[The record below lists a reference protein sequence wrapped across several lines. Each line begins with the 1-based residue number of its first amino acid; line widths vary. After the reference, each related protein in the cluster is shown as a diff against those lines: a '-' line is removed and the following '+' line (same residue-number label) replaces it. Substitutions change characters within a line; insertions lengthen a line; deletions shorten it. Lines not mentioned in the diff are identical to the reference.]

1 MFYKVGLKIYL
12 LGDVMNLTNTMS
24 PQLFLYEKIKPFGLP
39 IAILMLMVMMV
50 IPLPSILLDIFFTT
64 NILLSLLILMV
75 ALHTFRPLD
84 FSSFPTVLL
93 FATILR
99 LGLNVASTRIVLSA
113 GHTGPDAAGKVIEAF
128 GEFVIAGNYVVGI
141 FVFAILI
148 IINLVVITK
157 GAGRVSEVSARFT
170 LDAMPGKQMAIDA
183 DLNAGLLTSEEAK
196 QRRDDVA
203 KEADFYGSMDGA
215 SKFVK
220 GDAVAGILILL
231 INIIGGLIIGIA
243 QHDLPAS
250 VAAENYII
258 LSVGDGLVAQIPSL
272 LLAIATA
279 IIVTR
284 VSTSQDLSQ
293 QIGSQIGMKQAWLPS
308 AGVLFLLGLI
318 PGMPNVLFLIASGL
332 TFFIW
337 WRIKQKEDETN
348 DGSDTINE
356 NGETVVKEE
365 KDDDNS
371 INLSEIADNS
381 AISMQLGYGLI
392 QMVDD
397 ENDGPLI
404 ARITGVRKQISKE
417 LGFIIPPVRIRDDL
431 SLDAN
436 HYRIRIGQEIVA
448 EDKVF
453 PQLILAIPGESAQT
467 KIEGTDVKDPS
478 FGMEATWI
486 ERHQQAK
493 AENLGYMVVEPE
505 SVIATHLNQVLSSQA
520 NELLGQDD
528 VQALLDNLSKTSP
541 QLVSSTVPKLIPLNI
556 LTSVL
561 KLLLAERMPI
571 SDLRRILEVLA
582 SQNHK
587 NNSPLDIAESIRP
600 AISGLLIQQIAPLNS
615 PLPVITFSAEL
626 EQMIVNI
633 SKQTGANGLILEAS
647 LIQKIVTA
655 VNSVMEKMQNENRKA
670 VMITAPVIRRD
681 LSHMLRQHIPNLD
694 VLSFTELPDNKK
706 IEVIANIGSEEQ
718 NNN

>member
-1 MFYKVGLKIYL
+1 
-12 LGDVMNLTNTMS
+12 MNLTSTLGG
-24 PQLFLYEKIKPFGLP
+24 QFFILEKLKPFGLP
-39 IAILMLMVMMV
+39 LAILMLMVMMV
-50 IPLPSILLDIFFTT
+50 IPLPAFLLDVFFTT

-75 ALHTFRPLD
+75 SLHTFRPLD

-99 LGLNVASTRIVLSA
+99 LGLNVASTRIVLSS
-113 GHTGPDAAGKVIEAF
+113 GHTGSDAAGKVIEAF

-196 QRRDDVA
+196 QRRDDIA

-220 GDAVAGILILL
+220 GDAIAGILILL

-243 QHDLPAS
+243 QHNLPVS
-250 VAAENYII
+250 TAAENYII

-284 VSTSQDLSQ
+284 VSTSQDLSK
-293 QIGSQIGMKQAWLPS
+293 QIGTQIGIKQAWLPS
-308 AGVLFLLGLI
+308 AGVLFLLGII
-318 PGMPNVLFLIASGL
+318 PGMPNLLFLTASAL

-337 WRIKQKEDETN
+337 WTIKKQAESSGEIN
-348 DGSDTINE
+348 DKS
-356 NGETVVKEE
+356 VKENDE
-365 KDDDNS
+365 DKLDNTDDDNTLS
-371 INLSEIADNS
+371 LSEIADNS

-392 QMVDD
+392 QLVDD

-404 ARITGVRKQISKE
+404 ARITGVRKQISKD
-417 LGFIIPPVRIRDDL
+417 LGFIIPQVRIIDDL
-431 SLDAN
+431 SLEAN

-448 EDKVF
+448 EDKIF
-453 PQLILAIPGESAQT
+453 PQLLLAIPGDSAQT

-478 FGMEATWI
+478 FNMDATWI
-486 ERHQQAK
+486 EPHQQAR

-505 SVIATHLNQVLSSQA
+505 AVIATHLNQILSKQA
-520 NELLGQDD
+520 ADLLGQDD

-541 QLVSSTVPKLIPLNI
+541 QLVSSTVPKLVPLNI
-556 LTSVL
+556 LTSIL
-561 KLLLAERMPI
+561 KLLLIEKMPI
-571 SDLRRILEVLA
+571 SDLKRILEVLA
-582 SQNHK
+582 SLNVK
-587 NNSPLDIAESIRP
+587 TMSPIELAEAIRP
-600 AISGLLIQQIAPLNS
+600 TISSLLIQQIAPLNNA
-615 PLPVITFSAEL
+615 LPIITFSAEL

-633 SKQTGANGLILEAS
+633 AKQTGANGLILEGS
-647 LIQKIVTA
+647 LIQKIVSGI
-655 VNSVMEKMQNENRKA
+655 NSVMEKMQTENRKA

-681 LSHMLRQHIPNLD
+681 LSQMLRQHIPTLD
-694 VLSFTELPDNKK
+694 ILSFTELPDNKK
-706 IEVIANIGSEEQ
+706 IEVVANIGSDEES
-718 NNN
+718 NN

>member
-1 MFYKVGLKIYL
+1 
-12 LGDVMNLTNTMS
+12 MNLTNTMS

-196 QRRDDVA
+196 QRRDDIS

-332 TFFIW
+332 TFFVW
-337 WRIKQKEDETN
+337 WRLKQKEDDIDN
-348 DGSDTINE
+348 GSQITNE
-356 NGETVVKEE
+356 NGETIVKEE

-371 INLSEIADNS
+371 INLSDVADNS

-431 SLDAN
+431 SLEAN

-453 PQLILAIPGESAQT
+453 PQLVLAIPGESAQT

-486 ERHQQAK
+486 ERHQQAR

-505 SVIATHLNQVLSSQA
+505 AVIATHLNQILSSQA
-520 NELLGQDD
+520 SELLGQDD

-556 LTSVL
+556 ITSVL
-561 KLLLAERMPI
+561 KSLLSERMPI

-587 NNSPLDIAESIRP
+587 NISPLDIAESVRP

-633 SKQTGANGLILEAS
+633 AKQTGANGLILEAS

-706 IEVIANIGSEEQ
+706 IEVVANIGSEEQ

>member
-1 MFYKVGLKIYL
+1 
-12 LGDVMNLTNTMS
+12 MNLTNTMS

-196 QRRDDVA
+196 QRRDDIS

-332 TFFIW
+332 TFFVW
-337 WRIKQKEDETN
+337 WRLKQKEDDIDN
-348 DGSDTINE
+348 GSQITNE
-356 NGETVVKEE
+356 NGETIVKEE

-371 INLSEIADNS
+371 INLSDVADNS

-453 PQLILAIPGESAQT
+453 PQLVLAIPGESAQT

-486 ERHQQAK
+486 ERHQQAR

-505 SVIATHLNQVLSSQA
+505 AVIATHLNQILSSQA
-520 NELLGQDD
+520 SELLGQDD

-556 LTSVL
+556 ITSVL
-561 KLLLAERMPI
+561 KSLLSERMPI

-587 NNSPLDIAESIRP
+587 NISPLDIAESVRP

-633 SKQTGANGLILEAS
+633 AKQTGANGLILEAS

-706 IEVIANIGSEEQ
+706 IEVVANIGSEEQ

>member
-1 MFYKVGLKIYL
+1 
-12 LGDVMNLTNTMS
+12 MNLTSTLS
-24 PQLFLYEKIKPFGLP
+24 KDFFPFEKLKALGLP
-39 IAILMLMVMMV
+39 VAILMLMMMMV
-50 IPLPSILLDIFFTT
+50 VPLPAVLLDIFFTT

-75 ALHTFRPLD
+75 SLHTFRPLD

-196 QRRDDVA
+196 QRREDIA

-220 GDAVAGILILL
+220 GDAIAGILILL

-243 QHDLPAS
+243 QHDLPVS
-250 VAAENYII
+250 TAAENYII

-284 VSTSQDLSQ
+284 VSTSQDLSK
-293 QIGSQIGMKQAWLPS
+293 QIGSQIGIKQAWLPS
-308 AGVLFLLGLI
+308 AGVLFLLGII
-318 PGMPNVLFLIASGL
+318 PGMPNFLFLIASGL
-332 TFFIW
+332 TLFIW
-337 WRIKQKEDETN
+337 WTIKKQSENSTVYDEMQGTSN
-348 DGSDTINE
+348 DESNVDQ
-356 NGETVVKEE
+356 E
-365 KDDDNS
+365 KDENS
-371 INLSEIADNS
+371 ISLSEIADNS

-392 QMVDD
+392 QLVDD

-417 LGFIIPPVRIRDDL
+417 LGFIIPQVRIRDDL
-431 SLDAN
+431 SLEAN

-448 EDKVF
+448 EDKIF
-453 PQLILAIPGESAQT
+453 PQLLLAIPGDSAQT
-467 KIEGTDVKDPS
+467 KIDGTDVKDPS
-478 FGMEATWI
+478 FNMDATWI
-486 ERHQQAK
+486 EPHQQAR

-505 SVIATHLNQVLSSQA
+505 AVIATHLNQVLSKQSS
-520 NELLGQDD
+520 ELLGQDD
-528 VQALLDNLSKTSP
+528 VQALLDNLSQSSP
-541 QLVSSTVPKLIPLNI
+541 QLVSSSVPKIIPLNV
-556 LTSVL
+556 LTSIL
-561 KLLLAERMPI
+561 KSLLAERMPI
-571 SDLRRILEVLA
+571 SDLKRILEVLTTQNVKNA
-582 SQNHK
+582 S
-587 NNSPLDIAESIRP
+587 PIELAESIRP
-600 AISGLLIQQIAPLNS
+600 TISGLLIQQIAPLNS
-615 PLPVITFSAEL
+615 PLPIITFSAEL

-633 SKQTGANGLILEAS
+633 AKQTGANGLILEAS
-647 LIQKIVTA
+647 LIQKIVSA
-655 VNSVMEKMQNENRKA
+655 INEVMEKMQSQNRNA

-681 LSHMLRQHIPNLD
+681 LSHMLRQHIPSLN
-694 VLSFTELPDNKK
+694 VLSFTELPDSKK
-706 IEVIANIGSEEQ
+706 IEVVANIGSEETS
-718 NNN
+718 NN

>member
-337 WRIKQKEDETN
+337 WRIKQKEDENN
-348 DGSDTINE
+348 DGSDNINE

-505 SVIATHLNQVLSSQA
+505 SVIATHLNQILSSQA

-528 VQALLDNLSKTSP
+528 VQSLLDNLSKTSP

-587 NNSPLDIAESIRP
+587 NNSPLDIAESVRP

-633 SKQTGANGLILEAS
+633 AKQTGANGLILEAS

>member
-1 MFYKVGLKIYL
+1 
-12 LGDVMNLTNTMS
+12 MNLTSTLGG
-24 PQLFLYEKIKPFGLP
+24 QFFILEKLKPFGLP
-39 IAILMLMVMMV
+39 LAILMLMVMMV
-50 IPLPSILLDIFFTT
+50 IPLPAFLLDVFFTT

-75 ALHTFRPLD
+75 SLHTFRPLD

-99 LGLNVASTRIVLSA
+99 LGLNVASTRIVLSS
-113 GHTGPDAAGKVIEAF
+113 GHTGSDAAGKVIEAF

-196 QRRDDVA
+196 QRRDDIA

-220 GDAVAGILILL
+220 GDAIAGILILL

-243 QHDLPAS
+243 QHNLPVS
-250 VAAENYII
+250 TAAENYII

-284 VSTSQDLSQ
+284 VSTSQDLSK
-293 QIGSQIGMKQAWLPS
+293 QIGTQIGIKQAWLPS
-308 AGVLFLLGLI
+308 AGVLFLLGII
-318 PGMPNVLFLIASGL
+318 PGMPNLLFLTASAL

-337 WRIKQKEDETN
+337 WTIKKQAESSGEIN
-348 DGSDTINE
+348 DKS
-356 NGETVVKEE
+356 VKENDE
-365 KDDDNS
+365 DKLDNTDDDNALS
-371 INLSEIADNS
+371 LSEIADNS

-392 QMVDD
+392 QLVDD

-404 ARITGVRKQISKE
+404 ARITGVRKQISKD
-417 LGFIIPPVRIRDDL
+417 LGFIIPQVRIRDDL
-431 SLDAN
+431 SLEAN

-448 EDKVF
+448 EDRIF
-453 PQLILAIPGESAQT
+453 PQLLLAIPGDSAQT

-478 FGMEATWI
+478 FNMDATWI
-486 ERHQQAK
+486 EPHQQAR

-505 SVIATHLNQVLSSQA
+505 AVIATHLNQILSKQA
-520 NELLGQDD
+520 ADLLGQDD

-541 QLVSSTVPKLIPLNI
+541 QLVSSTVPKLVPLNI
-556 LTSVL
+556 LTSIL
-561 KLLLAERMPI
+561 KLLLIEKMPI
-571 SDLRRILEVLA
+571 SDLKRILEVLA
-582 SQNHK
+582 SLNVK
-587 NNSPLDIAESIRP
+587 TMSPIELAEAIRP
-600 AISGLLIQQIAPLNS
+600 TISSLLIQQIAPLNNA
-615 PLPVITFSAEL
+615 LPIITFSAEL

-633 SKQTGANGLILEAS
+633 AKQTGANGLILEGS
-647 LIQKIVTA
+647 LIQKIVSGI
-655 VNSVMEKMQNENRKA
+655 NSVMEKMQTENRKA

-681 LSHMLRQHIPNLD
+681 LSQMLRQHIPTLD
-694 VLSFTELPDNKK
+694 ILSFTELPDNKK
-706 IEVIANIGSEEQ
+706 IEVVANIGSDEES
-718 NNN
+718 NN

>member
-1 MFYKVGLKIYL
+1 
-12 LGDVMNLTNTMS
+12 MNLTSTLS
-24 PQLFLYEKIKPFGLP
+24 KDFFPFEKLKALGLP
-39 IAILMLMVMMV
+39 VAILMLMMMMV
-50 IPLPSILLDIFFTT
+50 VPLPAVLLDIFFTT

-75 ALHTFRPLD
+75 SLHTFRPLD

-196 QRRDDVA
+196 QRREDIA

-220 GDAVAGILILL
+220 GDAIAGILILL

-243 QHDLPAS
+243 QHDLPVS
-250 VAAENYII
+250 TAAENYII

-284 VSTSQDLSQ
+284 VSTSQDLSK
-293 QIGSQIGMKQAWLPS
+293 QIGSQIGIKQAWLPS
-308 AGVLFLLGLI
+308 AGVLFLLGII
-318 PGMPNVLFLIASGL
+318 PGMPNFLFLIASGL
-332 TFFIW
+332 TLFIW
-337 WRIKQKEDETN
+337 WTIKKQSENSTVYDEMQGTSN
-348 DGSDTINE
+348 DESD
-356 NGETVVKEE
+356 VDQE
-365 KDDDNS
+365 KDENS
-371 INLSEIADNS
+371 ISLSEIADNS

-392 QMVDD
+392 QLVDD

-417 LGFIIPPVRIRDDL
+417 LGFIIPQVRIRDDL
-431 SLDAN
+431 SLEAN

-448 EDKVF
+448 EDKIF
-453 PQLILAIPGESAQT
+453 PQLLLAIPGDSAQT
-467 KIEGTDVKDPS
+467 KIDGTDVKDPS
-478 FGMEATWI
+478 FNMDATWI
-486 ERHQQAK
+486 EPHQQAR

-505 SVIATHLNQVLSSQA
+505 AVIATHLNQVLSKQSS
-520 NELLGQDD
+520 ELLGQDD
-528 VQALLDNLSKTSP
+528 VQALLDNLSQTSP
-541 QLVSSTVPKLIPLNI
+541 QLVSSSVPKIIPLNI
-556 LTSVL
+556 LTSIL
-561 KLLLAERMPI
+561 KSLLAERMPI
-571 SDLRRILEVLA
+571 SDLKRILEVLTTQNVKNA
-582 SQNHK
+582 S
-587 NNSPLDIAESIRP
+587 PIELAESVRP

-615 PLPVITFSAEL
+615 PLPIITFSAEL

-633 SKQTGANGLILEAS
+633 AKQTGANGLILEAS
-647 LIQKIVTA
+647 LIQKIVSA
-655 VNSVMEKMQNENRKA
+655 INEVMEKMQSQNRNA
-670 VMITAPVIRRD
+670 IMITAPVIRRD
-681 LSHMLRQHIPNLD
+681 LSHMLRQHIPSLN
-694 VLSFTELPDNKK
+694 VLSFTELPDSKK
-706 IEVIANIGSEEQ
+706 IEVVANIGSEETS
-718 NNN
+718 NN